1 MNILIAPNS
10 FKECADSIEIS
21 EILSKSLSTHSDFR
35 VVQKPLSDGGDGFLS
50 VLKNIFN
57 TSEFDINV
65 EDNFNHPQNYKLII
79 DKNAET
85 GYLESASIIGLKCFD
100 EKNRKPLILNSAV
113 LGKVI
118 KQISIEVQQAKYKIK
133 TLIIGIGGTATID
146 FGIGACTQLGLNL
159 FDGKEKEL
167 IPFPKNFYQIEKL
180 KLDKIETPFNIKCIV
195 DVDTELIGEPGAIEI
210 YGEQKGA
217 TQKDLIIIKT
227 GIEKILNLIS
237 ADKNF
242 ALPKK
247 INGAGGGL
255 AAGLNIF
262 LDAEI
267 IRAEDFIIN
276 TLLKDFDL
284 NEIDAVVTGE
294 GSFDFQSFEG
304 KGAGI
309 ILKLFSQKNIPI
321 FLING
326 STNLSSYIKL
336 PDKVQIINLVD
347 FFDSK
352 ELSIKNYRAGLNKAA
367 QIVLNH
373 LSK

>member
-10 FKECADSIEIS
+10 FKECADSVEIS
-21 EILSKSLSTHSDFR
+21 KILSKRLSTCSDFQ
-35 VVQKPLSDGGDGFLS
+35 VFQKPISDGGDGFLS
-50 VLKNIFN
+50 VIKNIFK
-57 TSEFDINV
+57 TSEFDIIA
-65 EDNFNHPQNYKLII
+65 EDNFNTPQNYKLLI

-100 EKNRKPLILNSAV
+100 KKDRKPLILSSAV

-118 KQISIEVQQAKYKIK
+118 KQISADVQQAKYKIK

-159 FDGKEKEL
+159 FDKKGKEL
-167 IPFPKNFYQIEKL
+167 IPIPKNFYQIEKL
-180 KLDKIETPFNIKCIV
+180 KLDKIEVPFNIKCIV
-195 DVDTELIGEPGAIEI
+195 DVDTELIGEPGAINI
-210 YGEQKGA
+210 YGEQKSA
-217 TQKDLIIIKT
+217 TKEDLINIKT

-242 ALPKK
+242 ILQKK

-276 TLLKDFDL
+276 ILLKDLNL

-294 GSFDFQSFEG
+294 GSFDYQSFEG

-309 ILKLFSQKNIPI
+309 ILKLFLQKNIPI

-326 STNLSSYIKL
+326 STNLSSTIKL
-336 PDKVQIINLVD
+336 PNKVQIINVVD

-352 ELSIKNYRAGLNKAA
+352 ESSIKNYCAGLDKAA
-367 QIVLNH
+367 EIVLNY

>member
-10 FKECADSIEIS
+10 FKECADSVEIS
-21 EILSKSLSTHSDFR
+21 EILSKKLSTHLDFKII
-35 VVQKPLSDGGDGFLS
+35 QKPLSDGGDGFLS
-50 VLKNIFN
+50 VLKNIFK
-57 TSEFDINV
+57 TSEFDINA
-65 EDNFNHPQNYKLII
+65 EDNFNHPQTYKLLI
-79 DKNAET
+79 DEKTET

-100 EKNRKPLILNSAV
+100 EKDRKPLILNSAV

-118 KQISIEVQQAKYKIK
+118 KQISTDIQQAKYKIK
-133 TLIIGIGGTATID
+133 TLIVGIGGTATID
-146 FGIGACTQLGLNL
+146 FGIGACTQLGLKL
-159 FDGKEKEL
+159 FDENEKEL
-167 IPFPKNFYQIEKL
+167 NPIPKNFDKIEKI
-180 KLDKIETPFNIKCIV
+180 KLNKIETPFNIKCIV
-195 DVDTELIGEPGAIEI
+195 DVDTELIGESGAIEI

-217 TQKDLIIIKT
+217 TKEDLRIIKT

-237 ADKNF
+237 DDKNY

-262 LDAEI
+262 LDVEI
-267 IRAEDFIIN
+267 IRAEDFIKNII
-276 TLLKDFDL
+276 LKDLNL
-284 NEIDAVVTGE
+284 NEIDVVVTGE

-309 ILKLFSQKNIPI
+309 ILKIFSKKNIPV

-326 STNLSSYIKL
+326 STNLSSSIKL
-336 PDKVQIINLVD
+336 SNNIHIINLVD

-352 ELSIKNYRAGLNKAA
+352 ESSIKNYRAGLDKAA
-367 QIVLNH
+367 QIMLNH
-373 LSK
+373 LGK